1 MIPLL
6 LWFAAPVAATVG
18 LAQAI
23 QLPISIFA
31 TIGNSLNGILDL
43 KIAIPIAFGIAIGTF
58 LGSHWIKQV
67 PTKYVKKAIAA
78 LLVVVGVAMSCS
90 VVI

>member
-23 QLPISIFA
+23 QLPISVFA
-31 TIGNSLNGILDL
+31 TVGNSLNGILDL
-43 KIAIPIAFGIAIGTF
+43 GIAIPIAFGIAIGTL
-58 LGSHWIKQV
+58 LGSYWIKEV
-67 PTKYVKKAIAA
+67 PTKYVKKAIAV
-78 LLVVVGVAMSCS
+78 LLIVVGLAMSYS
-90 VVI
+90 VAF